1 MARMQVQHPSIA
13 SVGGAI
19 RSRRLAIG
27 LSQEDFAGGIDLDRA
42 YYSHIERGEINI
54 SLLVLFRIAAGL
66 KCDPGEL
73 LPGVRSLKELPPPSK
88 TRGRKKAVSTE
99 PVRSVAKKL
108 GG

>member
-1 MARMQVQHPSIA
+1 MQAQHPSIA
-13 SVGGAI
+13 SVGEAI

-73 LPGVRSLKELPPPSK
+73 LPNVRELKDLPPPSK
-88 TRGRKKAVSTE
+88 TRGRKKAVGAQ
-99 PVRSVAKKL
+99 PVRPAAKKP